1 MAASTSMGAPAKPTP
16 FKKIIKTLRRDWS
29 WYLFIAIPVF
39 GVIMF
44 NLYPLVRTITL
55 SFQNNRGSFVGLFN
69 YEMLF
74 NDRFF
79 IRAVNNTIYMGI
91 LGILLNLPL
100 AFVMAVMLNGI
111 KRGQSFFKVLF
122 LLPLIMSVVSVTF
135 IFRFIFSPEAG
146 GVMNYFLS
154 IFGIPRQHWLAS
166 TAQARESVVLMTT
179 WRTLGYNVILF
190 FAGLQSV
197 PTEYYEAASIDGA
210 NEARKV
216 WHITLP
222 CIRNTMVF
230 VYITSM
236 IAVLRRFT
244 DVFAVGGEMG
254 EPGTSIMTIILYI
267 YRHSFSTTFYRN
279 LGLGAA
285 ASMVFFCMVLAI
297 TIINLIVTERTDTG
311 TSRRWLGRRRRI

>member
-1 MAASTSMGAPAKPTP
+1 MKPINVPLSHNRTP
-16 FKKIIKTLRRDWS
+16 LQRILRNLRREWT
-29 WYLFIAIPVF
+29 WYLFIAIPIF

-44 NLYPLVRTITL
+44 NLYPLVRTIFM
-55 SFQNNRGSFVGLFN
+55 SFQNNRGAFVGTFN
-69 YEMLF
+69 YQILF
-74 NDRFF
+74 GDRFF
-79 IRAVNNTIYMGI
+79 LRAVNNTIYMGI

-100 AFVMAVMLNGI
+100 AFLMAVMLNRV
-111 KRGQSFFKVLF
+111 KRLQSFFKVMF

-135 IFRFIFSPEAG
+135 IFRFIFSPQAG
-146 GVMNYFLS
+146 GVMNYFLGL
-154 IFGIPRQHWLAS
+154 IGIEPQHWLAS
-166 TAQARESVVLMTT
+166 TSQARESVVLMTT

-210 NEARKV
+210 NEAHKV

-236 IAVLRRFT
+236 IAVMRRFT

-254 EPGTSIMTIILYI
+254 DPGASLMTIILYI
-267 YRHSFSTTFYRN
+267 YRNSFSTTFYRN

-285 ASMVFFCMVLAI
+285 ASMIFFCIVMAI
-297 TIINLIVTERTDTG
+297 TIINLIVTERPDDG
-311 TSRRWLGRRRRI
+311 ASRRWFRRRGAR